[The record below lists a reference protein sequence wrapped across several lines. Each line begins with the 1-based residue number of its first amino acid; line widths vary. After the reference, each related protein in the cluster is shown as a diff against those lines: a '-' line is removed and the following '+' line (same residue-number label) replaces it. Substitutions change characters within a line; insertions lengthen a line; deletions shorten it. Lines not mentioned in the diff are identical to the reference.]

1 MIALVSELYYFIS
14 YNLIKGCSVSGGAS
28 NSDGCCRLLKLRAS
42 WFISAVISL
51 AGLRHTL
58 GLMSRRNVKAE
69 EDADVV
75 ILLKEAGGILIA
87 VTNIPEYNLWVET
100 RNNVYG
106 QTLNPY
112 NTTRTVGGSS
122 GGEVRRTEYSK
133 TVLI

>member
-1 MIALVSELYYFIS
+1 MLWHVAT
-14 YNLIKGCSVSGGAS
+14 
-28 NSDGCCRLLKLRAS
+28 DS
-42 WFISAVISL
+42 WFTSVIISL

-58 GLMSRRNVKAE
+58 GLVSRHNIKAV

-75 ILLKEAGGILIA
+75 ILLKKAGGILVA

-122 GGEVRRTEYSK
+122 GGEVRRTECS
-133 TVLI
+133 TVVLI

>member
-1 MIALVSELYYFIS
+1 M
-14 YNLIKGCSVSGGAS
+14 
-28 NSDGCCRLLKLRAS
+28 
-42 WFISAVISL
+42 VISL

-58 GLMSRRNVKAE
+58 GLMSRRNVKAV

-75 ILLKEAGGILIA
+75 ILLKKAGGILIA

-122 GGEVRRTEYSK
+122 GGEVRRTECIK
-133 TVLI
+133 TLLI

>member
-1 MIALVSELYYFIS
+1 
-14 YNLIKGCSVSGGAS
+14 
-28 NSDGCCRLLKLRAS
+28 
-42 WFISAVISL
+42 
-51 AGLRHTL
+51 
-58 GLMSRRNVKAE
+58 MSRRNVKAV

-75 ILLKEAGGILIA
+75 ILLKKAGGILIG

-122 GGEVRRTEYSK
+122 GGEVRRTECSK
-133 TVLI
+133 NLINLTLGFSKYHLTRISNVFYCGWVLGYLMLLYHLQISPEYYDK

>member
-1 MIALVSELYYFIS
+1 
-14 YNLIKGCSVSGGAS
+14 
-28 NSDGCCRLLKLRAS
+28 
-42 WFISAVISL
+42 
-51 AGLRHTL
+51 
-58 GLMSRRNVKAE
+58 MSRRNIKAV

-75 ILLKEAGGILIA
+75 MLLKKAGGILVA

-122 GGEVRRTEYSK
+122 GGEVRRTIIIIIITMARQPYMGLGLLFPRSLCICGSQGPAHCRAFQLDSDV
-133 TVLI
+133 TARAIWQSVRRLG

>member
-1 MIALVSELYYFIS
+1 MFLGKLVILFR
-14 YNLIKGCSVSGGAS
+14 
-28 NSDGCCRLLKLRAS
+28 CCRLLKLRAS
-42 WFISAVISL
+42 CFISAVISL

-58 GLMSRRNVKAE
+58 GLISRRNIKAV

-75 ILLKEAGGILIA
+75 ILLKKAGGILIA
-87 VTNIPEYNLWVET
+87 VTNIPEFNLWVET

-122 GGEVRRTEYSK
+122 GGEVRRTECCK
-133 TVLI
+133 TLLI